1 MPKSR
6 YRSEPAAP
14 PPLVCLGRVGGQLVL
29 LDQLGHGVDQVEC
42 LSSFLFVNNLDAK
55 DDTEIEIIDR

>member
-6 YRSEPAAP
+6 FRSEPAAP
-14 PPLVCLGRVGGQLVL
+14 PPLVRLGRVGGELIL
-29 LDQLGHGVDQVEC
+29 FDQLGHGVDEIER
-42 LSSFLFVNNLDAK
+42 LLSFLLVNNLDAK